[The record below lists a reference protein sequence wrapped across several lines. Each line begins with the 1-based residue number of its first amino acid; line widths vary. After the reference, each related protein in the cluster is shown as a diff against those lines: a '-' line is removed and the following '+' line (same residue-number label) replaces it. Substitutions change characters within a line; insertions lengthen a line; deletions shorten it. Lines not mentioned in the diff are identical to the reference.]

1 MTDVVGR
8 ALVAGSRCSLT
19 RSVLAEWAAGGT
31 PRQREYLL
39 GYLEA
44 EAASRDAS
52 KRRQLLR
59 RCAAPYARTL
69 EGYDWTPA
77 SFPEGFG
84 RADLESLSFV
94 DAHEDLVLMGSSGT
108 GNYAGKRIMLRNGL
122 SLQVERSR
130 QPCSF
135 A

>member
-1 MTDVVGR
+1 MTDVVER
-8 ALVAGSRCSLT
+8 ALAAGSRCSLT

-59 RCAAPYARTL
+59 RCAAPYAKTL
-69 EGYDWTPA
+69 EGYDWTSV

-94 DAHEDLVLMGSSGT
+94 GAHEDLVLMG
-108 GNYAGKRIMLRNGL
+108 
-122 SLQVERSR
+122 VE
-130 QPCSF
+130 QH
-135 A
+135 

>member
-1 MTDVVGR
+1 MTDIVER
-8 ALVAGSRCSLT
+8 ALAAGSRCSLT
-19 RSVLAEWAAGGT
+19 KSVLAEWATGGT

-39 GYLEA
+39 DYLEA